1 MDRARILV
9 ADVSL
14 LDDRFRAIFPDEEL
28 RFVRTVGEALR
39 ALDVGDY
46 ALAIIGMHFDD
57 SKMFELL
64 WNMKAKRLSTP
75 VVCVQGLESALA
87 TVSVVETAAR
97 AASLRNLPV
106 CASASSRAWRA
117 SARRFES
124 GASRMIGALFRIC
137 QAYATRQ
144 NTARTT

>member
-87 TVSVVETAAR
+87 TASGVETAAR
-97 AASLRNLPV
+97 ALGACDFIDVRE
-106 CASASSRAWRA
+106 ASSEPAEL
-117 SARRFES
+117 ARLRERFFACMARE
-124 GASRMIGALFRIC
+124 RTAL
-137 QAYATRQ
+137 
-144 NTARTT
+144 